1 METEFLVDDK
11 SCPVCV
17 CGGSMI
23 YDPVRQVLICH
34 SCRKVRL
41 LQKSILLPGQE
52 IGNGTYKILKQLG
65 KGGMGTL
72 FLCCPTDDLSRRF
85 VIKTLRC
92 QLRGNDGYMAMKR
105 LKREAE
111 LLCALHHPNIV
122 EVYGMWEEEN
132 GVFMLM
138 EYIQG
143 HNLEEIRLGG
153 DWVFEEAA
161 ALQIM
166 YLIADA
172 LEYAWDNYRI
182 LHRDIKPSNIML
194 DEKNHIKLLDFGV
207 AKSLDSVETTTMTMI
222 GTGLGTPGYM
232 SPEQFRNQERLDCTT
247 DIYSL
252 GATVYFLLTGV
263 APVKGNTALAI
274 FESLLNRAPEPVN
287 VLNPSVSE
295 NMNLLLMKVLSISPA
310 DRPPTWQAL
319 KADIQAVMS
328 GNPPS

>member
-1 METEFLVDDK
+1 MEMEVPADDK
-11 SCPVCV
+11 SCPVCS
-17 CGGSMI
+17 CGGPMI
-23 YDPVRQVLICH
+23 YDPVRQVLVCH

-41 LQKSILLPGQE
+41 LHKSILTPGE
-52 IGNGTYKILKQLG
+52 VIGDGTYKILKQLG

-72 FLCCPTDDLSRRF
+72 FLCCPTDDLSRRL

-122 EVYGMWEEEN
+122 EVYGLWEEAN

-143 HNLEEIRLGG
+143 QNLEEIKQGG
-153 DWVFEEAA
+153 DWEFGEEAS
-161 ALQIM
+161 LQIM

-172 LEYAWDNYRI
+172 LEYAWNTYRI

-207 AKSLDSVETTTMTMI
+207 AKSLDSVETTTMTMA

-232 SPEQFRNQERLDCTT
+232 SPEQFRNQKELDCTS

-252 GATVYFLLTGV
+252 GATIYFLLTGV

-274 FESLLNRAPEPVN
+274 FESVLNRVPDPVN
-287 VLNPSVSE
+287 VLNPSVSG
-295 NMNLLLMKVLSISPA
+295 NMNLLLQKMLNKSPEA
-310 DRPPTWQAL
+310 RPRTWQAL
-319 KADIQAVMS
+319 KTDIQSVMN

>member
-1 METEFLVDDK
+1 METEIPVDDK

-17 CGGSMI
+17 CGGPMI

-41 LQKSILLPGQE
+41 LHKNILTPGQV
-52 IGNGTYKILKQLG
+52 IGDGTYKILKQLG

-72 FLCCPTDDLSRRF
+72 FLCCPTDDLSRRL
-85 VIKTLRC
+85 VIKTLRS

-111 LLCALHHPNIV
+111 LLCSLHHQNIV
-122 EVYGMWEEEN
+122 EVYGIWEEEN

-143 HNLEEIRLGG
+143 QNLEEIKQGG
-153 DWVFEEAA
+153 DWEFGEEA

-172 LEYAWDNYRI
+172 LEYAWDKYRI

-207 AKSLDSVETTTMTMI
+207 AKSLDSVETTTMTS
-222 GTGLGTPGYM
+222 GHGLGTPGYM
-232 SPEQFRNQERLDCTT
+232 SPEQFRNQENLDCTT

-252 GATVYFLLTGV
+252 GATIYFLLTGV
-263 APVKGNTALAI
+263 TPVKGNTALAI
-274 FESLLNRAPEPVN
+274 FESVLNRVPDPVN
-287 VLNPSVSE
+287 VLNPSVSG
-295 NMNLLLMKVLSISPA
+295 NMNQLLQKMLSKSPA
-310 DRPPTWQAL
+310 DRPLTWQAL
-319 KADIQAVMS
+319 KADIQSVMN
-328 GNPPS
+328 GNPPA

>member
-1 METEFLVDDK
+1 MEMEVPADDK
-11 SCPVCV
+11 SCPVCS
-17 CGGSMI
+17 CGGPMI
-23 YDPVRQVLICH
+23 YDPVRQVLVCH

-41 LQKSILLPGQE
+41 LHKSILTPGE
-52 IGNGTYKILKQLG
+52 VIGDGTYKILKQLG

-72 FLCCPTDDLSRRF
+72 FLCCPTDDLSRRL

-122 EVYGMWEEEN
+122 EVYGIWEEAN

-143 HNLEEIRLGG
+143 QNLEEIKQGG
-153 DWVFEEAA
+153 DWEFGEEAS
-161 ALQIM
+161 LQIM

-172 LEYAWDNYRI
+172 LEYTWNTYRI

-207 AKSLDSVETTTMTMI
+207 AKSLDSVETTTMTMA

-232 SPEQFRNQERLDCTT
+232 SPEQFRNQKELDCTS

-252 GATVYFLLTGV
+252 GATIYFLLTGV

-274 FESLLNRAPEPVN
+274 FESVLNRVPDPVN
-287 VLNPSVSE
+287 VLNPSVSG
-295 NMNLLLMKVLSISPA
+295 NMNLLLQKMLNKSPEA
-310 DRPPTWQAL
+310 RPRTWQAL
-319 KADIQAVMS
+319 KTDIQSVMN

>member
-1 METEFLVDDK
+1 MEMEVPADDK
-11 SCPVCV
+11 SCPVCS
-17 CGGSMI
+17 CGGPMI
-23 YDPVRQVLICH
+23 YDPVRQVLVCH

-41 LQKSILLPGQE
+41 LHKSILTPGE
-52 IGNGTYKILKQLG
+52 VIGDGTYKILKQLG

-72 FLCCPTDDLSRRF
+72 FLCCPTDDLSRRL

-122 EVYGMWEEEN
+122 EVYGIWEEAN

-138 EYIQG
+138 EYIHGQ
-143 HNLEEIRLGG
+143 NLEEIKQGG
-153 DWVFEEAA
+153 DWEFGEEAS
-161 ALQIM
+161 LQIM

-172 LEYAWDNYRI
+172 LEYAWNTYRI

-207 AKSLDSVETTTMTMI
+207 AKSLDSVETTTMTMA

-232 SPEQFRNQERLDCTT
+232 SPEQFRNQKELDCTS

-252 GATVYFLLTGV
+252 GATIYFLLTGV

-274 FESLLNRAPEPVN
+274 FESVLNRVPDPVN
-287 VLNPSVSE
+287 VLNPSVSG
-295 NMNLLLMKVLSISPA
+295 NMNLLLQKMLNKSPEA
-310 DRPPTWQAL
+310 RPRTWQAL
-319 KADIQAVMS
+319 KTDIQSVMN